1 MRYSIDPATGE
12 SYWLAS
18 GDDEE
23 EPETKEEQECI
34 PEGVWERYLD
44 EASGDYYECH
54 SITNEV
60 RWMDSDDDE
69 GGVRQDEI

>member
-1 MRYSIDPATGE
+1 M
-12 SYWLAS
+12 
-18 GDDEE
+18 
-23 EPETKEEQECI
+23 EEQECI

-54 SITNEV
+54 SITN
-60 RWMDSDDDE
+60 RGSMDGLDDDE